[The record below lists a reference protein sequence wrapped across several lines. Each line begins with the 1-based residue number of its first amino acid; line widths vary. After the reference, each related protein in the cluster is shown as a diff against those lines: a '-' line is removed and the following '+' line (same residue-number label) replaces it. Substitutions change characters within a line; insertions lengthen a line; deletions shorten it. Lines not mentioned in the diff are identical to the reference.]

1 MEARKLNFLAYL
13 MYGWH
18 RYRLTGGKE
27 RHRQTYRQT
36 EAAVETK
43 RKQRERELETD
54 TDTETETETDSQR
67 ERPKQ
72 KKHES
77 MKASWIHRL
86 LFTIQQSRHR
96 TQKSRELGREVDEMR
111 RRVRGQP
118 QHRPQHPTNWR
129 CIRSNACLVMATAA
143 TRDPQRPPQKYPD

>member
-54 TDTETETETDSQR
+54 TDTETERDRNRQLERET
-67 ERPKQ
+67 
-72 KKHES
+72 
-77 MKASWIHRL
+77 KAE
-86 LFTIQQSRHR
+86 
-96 TQKSRELGREVDEMR
+96 K
-111 RRVRGQP
+111 
-118 QHRPQHPTNWR
+118 
-129 CIRSNACLVMATAA
+129 A
-143 TRDPQRPPQKYPD
+143 